1 MDSRLLDLVGR
12 LREWREARLPNCKGR
27 IPAEI
32 WSEAVELAHTEGI
45 APVSKALSLDYA
57 SLKKRMGSSTSS
69 PAVRAAAGGTF
80 MEILNPLADQLGE
93 CILEVR
99 SPRGSL
105 LRIQVNCAT
114 STGLAALIRD
124 FTG

>member
-1 MDSRLLDLVGR
+1 MDNRLLDLVER
-12 LREWREARLPNCKGR
+12 ITEWRDARPPNCKGR

-32 WSEAVELAHTEGI
+32 WSEAVELAHSEGI
-45 APVSKALSLDYA
+45 APISKALCLDYA
-57 SLKKRMGSSTSS
+57 SLKKRMGLLSSR
-69 PAVRAAAGGTF
+69 PAVRASAGGTF
-80 MEILNPLADQLGE
+80 VEMLNPFADQLGE

-99 SPRGSL
+99 SPRGSQ
-105 LRIQVNCAT
+105 LRIQISCAT